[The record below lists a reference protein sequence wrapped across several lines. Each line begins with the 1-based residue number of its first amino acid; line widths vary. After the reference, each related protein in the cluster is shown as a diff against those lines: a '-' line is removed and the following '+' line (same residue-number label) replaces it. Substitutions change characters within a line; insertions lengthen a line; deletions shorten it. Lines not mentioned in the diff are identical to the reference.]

1 MFVALHICSVL
12 SVIGEPFLPFASKKL
27 KDILNYRSHNIT
39 WDWDTLSSGD
49 ILIKSGVKINKAE
62 LLFEKIEDSEIEY
75 QLEKLNNS
83 KSA

>member
-1 MFVALHICSVL
+1 MRLL
-12 SVIGEPFLPFASKKL
+12 SGWFIEKWPNKIINIHPSLLPAFKGTNSHAEVI
-27 KDILNYRSHNIT
+27 N
-39 WDWDTLSSGD
+39 
-49 ILIKSGVKINKAE
+49 SGVKINKSE

>member
-1 MFVALHICSVL
+1 MFVALQICSVL

-27 KDILNYRSHNIT
+27 KGILNYNSHNAT
-39 WDWDTLSSGD
+39 WDWDTVYSGD
-49 ILIKSGVKINKAE
+49 ILINSGVKINKSE

-83 KSA
+83 KLA